1 MLAENKKLSAMES
14 DSVGKVFVR
23 YLIPSLIGMF
33 MMSINV
39 VVDGIFVGHRYGEVA
54 LAGVN
59 VAVPVFSI
67 YFAVSLWIGMGG
79 AVLYSR
85 HLGAK
90 QVKEARSVFTHSLAL
105 IFGLTLL
112 LAGTAYMFREQLALF
127 LGANDETMPYVME
140 FMTVLL
146 GFGFIVT
153 VQNTFSIFVRN
164 DGNPNLAMI
173 SLLVT
178 AACNIVINYVLLF
191 VLDFGVS
198 GSAWALIGAA
208 AIGTCV
214 LLTHFLRKDSTLRFV
229 KFRFSWELIRNTFT
243 IGLPSFVAELGIS
256 VFTAGYNM
264 AMVRWAG
271 TVGVSAFSMLN
282 YVHSVMLMLF
292 IGMGAGIQPL
302 LSYYRGAKLRSRER
316 ETIRLAVKTAI
327 GIGLG
332 VYLVGLL
339 AADGIVSM
347 FGSFSAEVRQMA
359 ATGIRL
365 FFLAYLFMGVNFV
378 MMTYFQSTEQ
388 VKMATWITVAR
399 EMLLMVAILL
409 TLPHL
414 IGTTGI
420 WLAIPIS
427 ELVVVVTVYAYIR
440 KRTRSVPEA
449 RAVS

>member
-1 MLAENKKLSAMES
+1 
-14 DSVGKVFVR
+14 
-23 YLIPSLIGMF
+23 
-33 MMSINV
+33 
-39 VVDGIFVGHRYGEVA
+39 
-54 LAGVN
+54 
-59 VAVPVFSI
+59 
-67 YFAVSLWIGMGG
+67 
-79 AVLYSR
+79 
-85 HLGAK
+85 
-90 QVKEARSVFTHSLAL
+90 
-105 IFGLTLL
+105 
-112 LAGTAYMFREQLALF
+112 
-127 LGANDETMPYVME
+127 
-140 FMTVLL
+140 
-146 GFGFIVT
+146 
-153 VQNTFSIFVRN
+153 
-164 DGNPNLAMI
+164 
-173 SLLVT
+173 
-178 AACNIVINYVLLF
+178 
-191 VLDFGVS
+191 
-198 GSAWALIGAA
+198 
-208 AIGTCV
+208 
-214 LLTHFLRKDSTLRFV
+214 
-229 KFRFSWELIRNTFT
+229 
-243 IGLPSFVAELGIS
+243 
-256 VFTAGYNM
+256 M

-440 KRTRSVPEA
+440 RRTRSVPEA